1 MGTPKQATRCQLRD
15 IPRCFP
21 HQPRHLCSKIAPGA
35 STIKAMA
42 LRMTSFSRC
51 KLALLLALLLPA
63 GLVRAQDNVF
73 TGTNTGADRVRI
85 AAADFHAGSPEAAAL
100 KHTFDTVL
108 FSDLGNAGVFDLVS
122 KSLQPQAAPGAPS
135 EIRLPDWSGGTT
147 NASFVA
153 FGSFSVSGG
162 RIIVNG
168 YVFDTHNAQFPQ
180 VLGKQYNDVAD
191 DGAARQTAHK
201 FADEIILRLG
211 GGIPGIAESKIY
223 FVHAANGTK
232 EIWAMDYD
240 GANAH
245 PVTNLG
251 TISISPR
258 VSPDNSRI
266 AFSSLGRDGFQLRV
280 FSLLL
285 NRMVA
290 FPSSGGTN
298 LSPAWSSSGQLA
310 YSSSRSGDPE
320 IYVSDG
326 NGNGARRI
334 TNSRG
339 PDVSPAWNPKTGSQI
354 AWVSGRT
361 GLPQLYIMDAD
372 GAGVQRMTDG
382 GYATSVSW
390 SPNGQFLAFAW
401 DRKYGPGAPGGQ
413 DIYVMEVASKRW
425 VQLTNGIGRCDFPSW
440 SPDGRHIVFSLG
452 SGARAEI
459 WTMLADGTG
468 KHRLSSSGNDMPN
481 WSFR

>member
-1 MGTPKQATRCQLRD
+1 MRSL
-15 IPRCFP
+15 
-21 HQPRHLCSKIAPGA
+21 S
-35 STIKAMA
+35 
-42 LRMTSFSRC
+42 SFC
-51 KLALLLALLLPA
+51 GCALLLLLSAAALH
-63 GLVRAQDNVF
+63 AQDNVF

-85 AAADFHAGSPEAAAL
+85 AAADFKAGSPDAAAL
-100 KHTFDTVL
+100 KRVFDTVL

-122 KSLQPQAAPGAPS
+122 KSLQPQATPGVPA
-135 EIRLPDWSGGTT
+135 ELRLADWGGGTT

-153 FGSFSVSGG
+153 FGSYNLANG
-162 RIIVNG
+162 RSSVNG
-168 YVFDTHNAQFPQ
+168 YVFDTHNAQYPQ
-180 VLGKQYNDVAD
+180 VLGKQYVDAAD
-191 DGAARQTAHK
+191 EGGARTIAHK

-211 GGIPGIAESKIY
+211 GGLPGIAESKIY
-223 FVHAANGTK
+223 YVHAGGGTK

-240 GANAH
+240 GANPHA
-245 PVTNLG
+245 VTHLG

-266 AFSSLGRDGFQLRV
+266 AFSSLGNDGFQIRV

-285 NRMVA
+285 NRMIA
-290 FPSSGGTN
+290 FPNSSGTN

-310 YSSSRSGDPE
+310 YASSRSGDPE
-320 IYVSDG
+320 IYVSDAGG
-326 NGNGARRI
+326 NSPRRI
-334 TNSRG
+334 TTSRG
-339 PDVSPAWNPKTGSQI
+339 PDVSPTWNPKTNSQI

-361 GLPQLYIMDAD
+361 GLPQLYVMDAD
-372 GAGVQRMTDG
+372 GAGIVRMTDG

-413 DIYVMEVASKRW
+413 DIYVMEVASKKW
-425 VQLTNGIGRCDFPSW
+425 VQLTNGVGRCDFPSW
-440 SPDGRHIVFSLG
+440 SPDGRHIAYAVG
-452 SGARAEI
+452 SGARAEV

-468 KHRLSSSGNDMPN
+468 KHRLAGTGSDMPN